1 MRIAAAE
8 DNRGELH
15 RLGALLLDARGF
27 DVPEELAPET
37 FAIVD
42 DLLPGGLT
50 RPGHH

>member
-42 DLLPGGLT
+42 ALLPGGLT
-50 RPGHH
+50 RPGR